1 MINYV
6 EQDLQLAIEIYIE
19 AVFDIVH
26 KGAHYLLSPAEACRV
41 LFGWVSSC
49 RRDNKNISVT
59 DSNTSVPT
67 ATLGDVDPTPRERQT
82 TFNQYL
88 NTDART
94 CQDVITELG

>member
-1 MINYV
+1 MANYV
-6 EQDLQLAIEIYIE
+6 GQDLQLAIEIYIE

-26 KGAHYLLSPAEACRV
+26 KGAHYLLSPVEAGRV
-41 LFGWVSSC
+41 LFGWVFSHASDH
-49 RRDNKNISVT
+49 RDISVP

-67 ATLGDVDPTPRERQT
+67 ATLGDVDPTPTERQT